1 MSSGDTEAGM
11 AVAQGGGFQNRH
23 AALKDA
29 RGCIAAGWL
38 LKMSPSSMHVKD
50 KFQKRWFKVRS
61 IAHTLDNL
69 IYPPSAGH
77 PVAVAASA
85 APPRPRPTGHPR
97 AQERLV
103 VPRSALPGSP
113 ARTGTHPHTVARFA
127 PLDKR
132 GGPLSGSLLPR
143 MQIF

>member
-69 IYPPSAGH
+69 ICLPRLFTRLLS
-77 PVAVAASA
+77 
-85 APPRPRPTGHPR
+85 RPRCTAAAATYR
-97 AQERLV
+97 T
-103 VPRSALPGSP
+103 P
-113 ARTGTHPHTVARFA
+113 ATYSTSV
-127 PLDKR
+127 
-132 GGPLSGSLLPR
+132 SSL
-143 MQIF
+143 